1 MKLFQI
7 KAKLTGNVVFEF
19 KCKSLKICVEK
30 SVSTGADLRG
40 ADLTGA
46 DLTGADLTGA
56 DLTGADLRGADLR
69 GADLRG
75 ADLRGA
81 DLTGADLRGAYLRGA
96 DLRGAYLRGAYLRGA
111 YGERIKITEI
121 PLQILGLQWDILIF
135 DSHLKIGC
143 EFHTIS
149 EWSTFDDN
157 KINDMD
163 HRALEF
169 WKASKDFILSFCKS
183 NGRG

>member
-46 DLTGADLTGA
+46 DLTGADL
-56 DLTGADLRGADLR
+56 RGAD
-69 GADLRG
+69 
-75 ADLRGA
+75 
-81 DLTGADLRGAYLRGA
+81 LRGA

>member
-46 DLTGADLTGA
+46 NLTGAYLTGAD
-56 DLTGADLRGADLR
+56 
-69 GADLRG
+69 
-75 ADLRGA
+75 
-81 DLTGADLRGAYLRGA
+81 
-96 DLRGAYLRGAYLRGA
+96 LRGA

>member
-56 DLTGADLRGADLR
+56 DLTGADLRGAD
-69 GADLRG
+69 
-75 ADLRGA
+75 
-81 DLTGADLRGAYLRGA
+81 LRGA

>member
-46 DLTGADLTGA
+46 NLTGANLTGA
-56 DLTGADLRGADLR
+56 NLT
-69 GADLRG
+69 
-75 ADLRGA
+75 
-81 DLTGADLRGAYLRGA
+81 
-96 DLRGAYLRGAYLRGA
+96 GAYLRGAYLTGAYLRGAYLTGA